1 VRGDK
6 LKAQYLD
13 RFCTQLGYKFVE
25 VRGVGSVGTCW
36 HIRTCSAYACVS
48 GAGGGIRPKLIWSI
62 NQSMNR
68 SMIDLADPTYFD

>member
-1 VRGDK
+1 MRGDK

-25 VRGVGSVGTCW
+25 VRGVGSS
-36 HIRTCSAYACVS
+36 IEMLAYAFVCACVS

-62 NQSMNR
+62 NQSINR